1 MSGSGGGN
9 ARILVRVEPEGRGL
23 DLPRYQSEH
32 AAGVDLLAAVAQDL
46 NLAPGERALVSTGLA
61 LAIPVG
67 YEGQVR
73 PRSGLAIRHGLT
85 LLNAPGTIDADYR
98 GTVKL
103 VVINHG
109 TEPVTIR
116 RGERLAQLV
125 IAPVERADFERVD
138 ELPGSLRG
146 EGGFGS
152 TGR

>member
-1 MSGSGGGN
+1 VSGTGG
-9 ARILVRVEPEGRGL
+9 AVRILVRVEPEGRGL
-23 DLPRYQSEH
+23 DLPRYQSVD
-32 AAGVDLLAAVAQDL
+32 AAGVDLLAAIEQDL
-46 NLAPGERALVSTGLA
+46 ELAPGERALVSTGLA
-61 LAIPVG
+61 LAIPTG

-73 PRSGLAIRHGLT
+73 PRSGLAIRHGIT

-109 TEPVTIR
+109 AEPVTIR

-125 IAPVERADFERVD
+125 IARVARAVFELAG
-138 ELPGSLRG
+138 ELPDTSRG
-146 EGGFGS
+146 AGGFGS